1 MAALLYLQALEL
13 DPNDDD
19 TLCNL
24 GLILQKLNYNDFAK
38 IAYEEGINVNPGNR
52 ALLKNYL
59 LFLLEIKQFDKFNT
73 VISHA
78 KRVLDPT
85 DIA

>member
-1 MAALLYLQALEL
+1 MELE
-13 DPNDDD
+13 PNDDD